1 MGNVVNTVHITRLT
15 EVEDCMLTSVRM
27 SVKENLAGILARV
40 SAAYGAGESSVRA
53 VSQPRLVAVS
63 KTKPKEMLI
72 QAYQAGQRD
81 FGENYVAE
89 LVEKSQDQEMLSEC
103 PEIRWHFIGNCQT
116 NKVKTLLSCP
126 NLSVIE
132 TVTSSKLAT
141 TERTVGVFV
150 QVNTSGEQN
159 KNGLEPGSVLETVQ
173 HIREKCP
180 KLKFSGLMT
189 IGNLGNSLSAT
200 KDGGN
205 PDFQTLREVRREVSQ
220 QLNVPES
227 EIELSMGMSND
238 FEEAIKCGSTNV
250 RVGSSIFGARDYS
263 AKETPPVVNTINEEL
278 NKTEEKLEKV
288 TI

>member
-1 MGNVVNTVHITRLT
+1 
-15 EVEDCMLTSVRM
+15 MLSSVKM

-40 SAAYGAGESSVRA
+40 TAAHGGAELGVRA
-53 VSQPRLVAVS
+53 VSLPRLVAVS

-81 FGENYVAE
+81 FGENYVQE
-89 LVEKSQDQEMLSEC
+89 LVEKSQDQEMLTKC

-126 NLSVIE
+126 NLAVIE

-141 TERTVGVFV
+141 KINNQLSGTERTVGVFV

-159 KNGLEPGSVLETVQ
+159 KNGLEPDSVLDTVQ

-180 KLKFSGLMT
+180 KLRFSGLMT
-189 IGNLGNSLSAT
+189 IGNLGNSLSAVQ
-200 KDGGN
+200 DGGN
-205 PDFQTLREVRREVSQ
+205 PDFQSLRDVRREVSQ

-263 AKETPPVVNTINEEL
+263 SKETPAVISTTNEDINT
-278 NKTEEKLEKV
+278 TTEKLEKV

>member
-1 MGNVVNTVHITRLT
+1 
-15 EVEDCMLTSVRM
+15 MLNSVKM
-27 SVKENLAGILARV
+27 SVKENLAGILSRV
-40 SAAYGAGESSVRA
+40 SAAYGGGEKTVRA
-53 VSQPRLVAVS
+53 VSLPRLVAVS

-72 QAYQAGQRD
+72 EAYEAGQRD
-81 FGENYVAE
+81 FGENYVQE
-89 LVEKSQDQEMLSEC
+89 LVEKSQDPEMLSKC

-116 NKVKTLLSCP
+116 NKVKTLLSSH

-141 TERTVGVFV
+141 KINNQLSTTERSVGVFV

-173 HIREKCP
+173 HIRQKCP

-189 IGNLGNSLSAT
+189 IGNLGNSLSAV

-205 PDFQTLREVRREVSQ
+205 PDFQSLRDVRREVSQ

-263 AKETPPVVNTINEEL
+263 SKETPPMTNTINEEI
-278 NKTEEKLEKV
+278 NTTKEKLEKA

>member
-1 MGNVVNTVHITRLT
+1 
-15 EVEDCMLTSVRM
+15 MLSSVKM

-40 SAAYGAGESSVRA
+40 TAAHGGAELGVRA
-53 VSQPRLVAVS
+53 VSLPRLVAVS
-63 KTKPKEMLI
+63 KTKPKEMLVE
-72 QAYQAGQRD
+72 AYQAGQRD
-81 FGENYVAE
+81 FGENYVQE
-89 LVEKSQDQEMLSEC
+89 LVEKSQDQEMLTKC

-126 NLSVIE
+126 NLAVIE

-141 TERTVGVFV
+141 KINNQLSGTERTVGVFV

-159 KNGLEPGSVLETVQ
+159 KNGLEPDSVLDTVQ

-180 KLKFSGLMT
+180 KLRFSGLMT
-189 IGNLGNSLSAT
+189 IGNLGNSLSAVQ
-200 KDGGN
+200 DGGN
-205 PDFQTLREVRREVSQ
+205 PDFQSLRDVRREVSQ

-263 AKETPPVVNTINEEL
+263 SKETPAVISTTNEEL
-278 NKTEEKLEKV
+278 NTTTEKLEKV

>member
-1 MGNVVNTVHITRLT
+1 
-15 EVEDCMLTSVRM
+15 MLNSVKM
-27 SVKENLAGILARV
+27 SVKENLAGILSRV
-40 SAAYGAGESSVRA
+40 SAAYGGSEKSVRA
-53 VSQPRLVAVS
+53 VNLPRLVAVS

-72 QAYQAGQRD
+72 EAYEAGQRD
-81 FGENYVAE
+81 FGENYVQE
-89 LVEKSQDQEMLSEC
+89 LVEKSQDPEILSKC

-116 NKVKTLLSCP
+116 NKVKTLLSSP
-126 NLSVIE
+126 NLTVIE

-141 TERTVGVFV
+141 KINNQLSSTERTVGVFV

-159 KNGLEPGSVLETVQ
+159 KNGLEPASVLETVQ
-173 HIREKCP
+173 HIRQKCP

-189 IGNLGNSLSAT
+189 IGNLGNSLSAA

-205 PDFQTLREVRREVSQ
+205 PDFQTLREVRRELCQ

-238 FEEAIKCGSTNV
+238 FEEAIKCGSSNV

-263 AKETPPVVNTINEEL
+263 SKETPAVTKTINEEI
-278 NKTEEKLEKV
+278 NTTQEKLEKT

>member
-1 MGNVVNTVHITRLT
+1 
-15 EVEDCMLTSVRM
+15 MLSSVRM
-27 SVKENLAGILARV
+27 SVKENLAGILSRV
-40 SAAYGAGESSVRA
+40 SAAYRGGETGVKAASL
-53 VSQPRLVAVS
+53 PRLVAVS

-81 FGENYVAE
+81 FGENYVQE
-89 LVEKSQDQEMLSEC
+89 LVEKSQDQEILAQC

-116 NKVKTLLSCP
+116 NKVKALLSCP
-126 NLSVIE
+126 NLTIIE

-141 TERTVGVFV
+141 KINNQLSSSSPERAVGVFV

-159 KNGLEPGSVLETVQ
+159 KNGLEPDLVLETVQ
-173 HIREKCP
+173 HIRQKCP

-189 IGNLGNSLSAT
+189 IGNLGNSLSAV

-205 PDFQTLREVRREVSQ
+205 PDFQTLREVRREISQ

-250 RVGSSIFGARDYS
+250 RVGSSIFGARDYTS
-263 AKETPPVVNTINEEL
+263 KETPPKTNTTNEEL
-278 NKTEEKLEKV
+278 KTTEEKLEKV

>member
-1 MGNVVNTVHITRLT
+1 
-15 EVEDCMLTSVRM
+15 MLSSVRM
-27 SVKENLAGILARV
+27 SVKENLAGILSRV
-40 SAAYGAGESSVRA
+40 SAAYRGGETGVKAASL
-53 VSQPRLVAVS
+53 PRLVAVS

-81 FGENYVAE
+81 FGENYVQE
-89 LVEKSQDQEMLSEC
+89 LVEKSQDQEMLAQC

-116 NKVKTLLSCP
+116 NKVKALLSCP
-126 NLSVIE
+126 NLTLIE
-132 TVTSSKLAT
+132 TITSSKLAT
-141 TERTVGVFV
+141 KINNQLSSSTVGVFV

-159 KNGLEPGSVLETVQ
+159 KNGLEPDSVLETVQ
-173 HIREKCP
+173 HIRQKCP

-189 IGNLGNSLSAT
+189 IGNLGNSLSAV

-205 PDFQTLREVRREVSQ
+205 PDFQTLKEVRRKVSQ
-220 QLNVPES
+220 ELNVPES

-250 RVGSSIFGARDYS
+250 RVGSSIFGARDYAS
-263 AKETPPVVNTINEEL
+263 KDSPPVKNTTNEEL
-278 NKTEEKLEKV
+278 IATQEKLEKA

>member
-1 MGNVVNTVHITRLT
+1 
-15 EVEDCMLTSVRM
+15 
-27 SVKENLAGILARV
+27 
-40 SAAYGAGESSVRA
+40 
-53 VSQPRLVAVS
+53 
-63 KTKPKEMLI
+63 MLI
-72 QAYQAGQRD
+72 EAYQAGHRD
-81 FGENYVAE
+81 FGENYVQE
-89 LVEKSQDQEMLSEC
+89 LVEKSQDQEMLTKC

-132 TVTSSKLAT
+132 TVTSSKLATKINNQLAT

-173 HIREKCP
+173 HIREKCS

-189 IGNLGNSLSAT
+189 IGNLGNSLSAA

-205 PDFQTLREVRREVSQ
+205 PDFQSLREVRREVSQ

-250 RVGSSIFGARDYS
+250 RVGSSIFGARDYP
-263 AKETPPVVNTINEEL
+263 AKDTPPVTNTLDEEINTT
-278 NKTEEKLEKV
+278 KEKLEKA